1 MCLTIPMRVE
11 SVEGLKA
18 RCQALG
24 VTREVSL
31 FYLQHDPPTVGD
43 YVMVHLGQAM
53 QRVSVDDAQEA
64 WRLYGEIMAEL
75 GTPLEKD
82 PLAGQGN
89 AEDSREGDSAA
100 RPERSDSGRSS
111 R

>member
-1 MCLTIPMRVE
+1 MCLTIPMRVT

-31 FYLQHDPPTVGD
+31 LLLQHDLPAVGD

-53 QRVSVDDAQEA
+53 QRVSEAQAREA
-64 WRLYGEIMAEL
+64 WRLYAAILAEQ
-75 GTPLEKD
+75 GTALPPD
-82 PLAGQGN
+82 PW
-89 AEDSREGDSAA
+89 S
-100 RPERSDSGRSS
+100 
-111 R
+111 